1 MYELHRLHRLQQPV
15 HHQLRHQRHQRK
27 VHDSR
32 VGQAWMDTAKLADS
46 GSRGP
51 LLSSRRPRHL
61 ESSHCRRGR
70 RAEAS
75 ISAAHLLVASR
86 QGRSGSLP
94 SQGVPCPHHPTTH
107 DDVTSVPLASYR
119 APPVAAAGCI
129 VDFRRV
135 SPMAGEPPRQCGTSR
150 AGLGGCSTVD
160 TSRCDAC
167 AHRGGCP
174 IIQTDCFYGMPHA
187 AALPALMP
195 LSPARDSC

>member
-1 MYELHRLHRLQQPV
+1 MTAV
-15 HHQLRHQRHQRK
+15 
-27 VHDSR
+27 
-32 VGQAWMDTAKLADS
+32 WAKLGWTRQS
-46 GSRGP
+46 LRTLGVGHLYY
-51 LLSSRRPRHL
+51 LLGDRVILSPPTAGEGGELKREL
-61 ESSHCRRGR
+61 QL
-70 RAEAS
+70 S

-167 AHRGGCP
+167 AHRGCP